1 MKTSVILEKL
11 RSFMRLSQTP
21 VSAHMLVEQISQS
34 LRLQPVVIATQ
45 AVAAVAILLYFW
57 SVAFKPVLFVWAAA
71 VVAVLWYWTDFKRRF
86 ARDDARQTNVRQW
99 ISRWMVLCG
108 ASGLLWGAAGF
119 VFQLMAHEMLDQMI
133 LVCIII
139 AVVFAS
145 WPAFSCW
152 LPGLTVFT
160 VVSLSPVLLVLAAA
174 YGVGEAAVSL
184 ILVVVAVCVLYC
196 GRHFNDIVAR
206 GVIREAQNA
215 RLVEKLRAEKSLAES
230 ERRATALAS
239 ERRARF
245 FAGANHDLR
254 QPLQAMGI
262 YLQILQARATG
273 SDKEAVEQLS
283 KTAQTISMLVEQLLE
298 VSRIETGNIEVKFE
312 NIRIADLF
320 NELSREFAPVA
331 AAKGF
336 LFQIRPVD
344 AMISTDPLLLSRILR
359 NLISNALRYST
370 KPGSKIVLGARRR
383 PQGKIQIGVYDQG
396 PGIEAADRE
405 KIFDAFYRGKSSEG
419 MEEGFGLGLSI
430 VRGLAQRLSIPVSV
444 ASRVGKGSVFHLNFV
459 ETESTVKA
467 AGNGL
472 PIASG
477 LDIRG
482 SIALLEDNA
491 IVRDAVVLM
500 MKSWGADVVASGEPD
515 DAFMSDVIDR
525 ATNGT
530 LSAFISDYNLGSGK
544 PTGLEAIFTVRKASG
559 RKIPCVLL
567 TAVNEDEIRA
577 AYRQLCLNPDNAGQ
591 AMSVIL
597 QKPATAE
604 SLASA
609 LRRAVAER

>member
-1 MKTSVILEKL
+1 
-11 RSFMRLSQTP
+11 
-21 VSAHMLVEQISQS
+21 
-34 LRLQPVVIATQ
+34 
-45 AVAAVAILLYFW
+45 
-57 SVAFKPVLFVWAAA
+57 
-71 VVAVLWYWTDFKRRF
+71 
-86 ARDDARQTNVRQW
+86 
-99 ISRWMVLCG
+99 
-108 ASGLLWGAAGF
+108 
-119 VFQLMAHEMLDQMI
+119 
-133 LVCIII
+133 
-139 AVVFAS
+139 
-145 WPAFSCW
+145 
-152 LPGLTVFT
+152 
-160 VVSLSPVLLVLAAA
+160 
-174 YGVGEAAVSL
+174 
-184 ILVVVAVCVLYC
+184 
-196 GRHFNDIVAR
+196 
-206 GVIREAQNA
+206 
-215 RLVEKLRAEKSLAES
+215 
-230 ERRATALAS
+230 
-239 ERRARF
+239 
-245 FAGANHDLR
+245 
-254 QPLQAMGI
+254 
-262 YLQILQARATG
+262 
-273 SDKEAVEQLS
+273 
-283 KTAQTISMLVEQLLE
+283 
-298 VSRIETGNIEVKFE
+298 
-312 NIRIADLF
+312 
-320 NELSREFAPVA
+320 
-331 AAKGF
+331 
-336 LFQIRPVD
+336 
-344 AMISTDPLLLSRILR
+344 
-359 NLISNALRYST
+359 
-370 KPGSKIVLGARRR
+370 
-383 PQGKIQIGVYDQG
+383 
-396 PGIEAADRE
+396 
-405 KIFDAFYRGKSSEG
+405 

-591 AMSVIL
+591 AMPVIL

>member
-1 MKTSVILEKL
+1 MPS
-11 RSFMRLSQTP
+11 
-21 VSAHMLVEQISQS
+21 
-34 LRLQPVVIATQ
+34 
-45 AVAAVAILLYFW
+45 
-57 SVAFKPVLFVWAAA
+57 
-71 VVAVLWYWTDFKRRF
+71 
-86 ARDDARQTNVRQW
+86 
-99 ISRWMVLCG
+99 
-108 ASGLLWGAAGF
+108 
-119 VFQLMAHEMLDQMI
+119 
-133 LVCIII
+133 
-139 AVVFAS
+139 
-145 WPAFSCW
+145 
-152 LPGLTVFT
+152 
-160 VVSLSPVLLVLAAA
+160 
-174 YGVGEAAVSL
+174 
-184 ILVVVAVCVLYC
+184 
-196 GRHFNDIVAR
+196 
-206 GVIREAQNA
+206 
-215 RLVEKLRAEKSLAES
+215 SLAES

-491 IVRDAVVLM
+491 IVRDAVFLM
-500 MKSWGADVVASGEPD
+500 MKSWGADVVA
-515 DAFMSDVIDR
+515 
-525 ATNGT
+525 
-530 LSAFISDYNLGSGK
+530 
-544 PTGLEAIFTVRKASG
+544 
-559 RKIPCVLL
+559 
-567 TAVNEDEIRA
+567 
-577 AYRQLCLNPDNAGQ
+577 
-591 AMSVIL
+591 
-597 QKPATAE
+597 
-604 SLASA
+604 
-609 LRRAVAER
+609 